1 MEVPVQLPYPPLGIG
16 ALISAPGA
24 SKWRMFAE
32 LEKHATESTAEVVR
46 PPQTLVKPAA
56 SQDAPTLIADEMQA
70 GEPMPSL

>member
-46 PPQTLVKPAA
+46 PPQTLV
-56 SQDAPTLIADEMQA
+56 
-70 GEPMPSL
+70 